1 MEGTRFN
8 GYLECV
14 PLADDLDLIVQFS
27 LRCSFYSLIF
37 YNGFGSRDSI

>member
-1 MEGTRFN
+1 MEGSRFN

-27 LRCSFYSLIF
+27 LCCSFYSLIF
-37 YNGFGSRDSI
+37 YNGFGPRDSI